1 MKVERPDWSEFWS
14 LRLSN
19 QKAILEYIEL
29 LEKRIVELGAEV
41 EQLETK
47 NNNQQEIKRLTE
59 LWCRGELE
67 N

>member
-1 MKVERPDWSEFWS
+1 MEFERPDWSEFWS

-19 QKAILEYIEL
+19 QIAILDYIDL

-41 EQLETK
+41 EQLETDNFK
-47 NNNQQEIKRLTE
+47 LQEIQRLTA
-59 LWCRGELE
+59 LWCMGEIE

>member
-1 MKVERPDWSEFWS
+1 MKLERPDWSEFWS

-29 LEKRIVELGAEV
+29 LENRIVELGAEV

>member
-1 MKVERPDWSEFWS
+1 MEFERPDWSEFWN

-19 QKAILEYIEL
+19 QIAILDYIDL

-41 EQLETK
+41 EQLETE
-47 NNNQQEIKRLTE
+47 NNKQQEIQRLTA
-59 LWCRGELE
+59 LWCMGEIE